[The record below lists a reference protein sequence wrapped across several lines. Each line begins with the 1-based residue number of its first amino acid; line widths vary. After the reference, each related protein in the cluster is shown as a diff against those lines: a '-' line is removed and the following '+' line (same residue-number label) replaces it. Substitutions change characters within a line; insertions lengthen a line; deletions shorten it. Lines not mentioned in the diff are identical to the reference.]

1 MYINRDFLTKYG
13 LLKQLITKRL
23 VYLLV
28 GMGLFLGL
36 SWPIFTINAISFAPS
51 KDAVEVSDNAL
62 FLSKNTKPTVFAP
75 KTMKVV
81 LTAYTSEV
89 AQTDNDPFIT
99 ASGTYVED
107 GIIASND
114 LPFGTRV
121 QFPTIYGDKTFVV
134 ADRMNPRYNGK
145 NRVDVWMNETTEA
158 IHFGVQ
164 EAYAVVL
171 D

>member
-1 MYINRDFLTKYG
+1 MI
-13 LLKQLITKRL
+13 
-23 VYLLV
+23 
-28 GMGLFLGL
+28 
-36 SWPIFTINAISFAPS
+36 
-51 KDAVEVSDNAL
+51 
-62 FLSKNTKPTVFAP
+62 
-75 KTMKVV
+75 KVV

-99 ASGTYVED
+99 ASGTYVAD
-107 GIIASND
+107 GTIASND

-134 ADRMNPRYNGK
+134 ADRMNQRYDGK
-145 NRVDVWMNETTEA
+145 NRVDVWMNETHEA
-158 IHFGVQ
+158 IHFGVK